1 MFLDLPSLRSRRRVG
16 LFTRSMEG
24 NGLLCEMAY
33 WMQPQIPLPLL
44 STRNRCVH
52 SFGPWMH
59 LSNFAPLS
67 KQQFPS
73 LPQLLGSFH
82 FRRTSLRVPS
92 RLRAISVSLDTLTSI
107 HTYFAF
113 YTDDEISDLF
123 VPTIPQSVYPFLQE
137 IFQILIR
144 QFSSD
149 HPFLVIVSLQPNA
162 TNCILLSPFHCRAFW
177 VFTRSV
183 ACLTVDMTHLCS
195 DR

>member
-1 MFLDLPSLRSRRRVG
+1 MVLCSWICRV
-16 LFTRSMEG
+16 
-24 NGLLCEMAY
+24 CEVGGEWVCSHGAWKGMGFCAKWLIGCNHKFHY
-33 WMQPQIPLPLL
+33 RYSAHGI
-44 STRNRCVH
+44 VA
-52 SFGPWMH
+52 FMH

-144 QFSSD
+144 QSPRTIHSLSSFPSNQTQPIVFSF
-149 HPFLVIVSLQPNA
+149 H
-162 TNCILLSPFHCRAFW
+162 PFHCRAFW

>member
-24 NGLLCEMAY
+24 NGLLCETAY

-144 QFSSD
+144 QSPRTIHSLSSFPSNQTQPIVFSF
-149 HPFLVIVSLQPNA
+149 H
-162 TNCILLSPFHCRAFW
+162 PFHCRAFW